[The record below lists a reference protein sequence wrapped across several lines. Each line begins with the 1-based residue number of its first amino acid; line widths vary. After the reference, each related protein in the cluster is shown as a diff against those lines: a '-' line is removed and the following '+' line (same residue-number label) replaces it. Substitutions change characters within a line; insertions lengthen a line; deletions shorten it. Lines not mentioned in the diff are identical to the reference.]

1 MAEAKIEWELM
12 RRRWVGSKAEDEIT
26 KGKDKKKAVPKEG

>member
-12 RRRWVGSKAEDEIT
+12 RRRWVGAKAEDEIT
-26 KGKDKKKAVPKEG
+26 KGKGEKEAVPTKG